1 LNLSY
6 IQPVGWRYSKLTRV
20 ALKRA
25 PSDVDILEDADI
37 LITILAKRHF
47 LEFTMLAV
55 LAAVALVVGGIS
67 TATVVASDD
76 AAVQGSKAPVV
87 EVQTIQPNE
96 TKSDLGNF

>member
-1 LNLSY
+1 
-6 IQPVGWRYSKLTRV
+6 
-20 ALKRA
+20 
-25 PSDVDILEDADI
+25 
-37 LITILAKRHF
+37 
-47 LEFTMLAV
+47 MLAV